1 MEVGKGYGIEI
12 PPSLPC
18 PPSPT
23 LLHIIVWTLDLCEIN
38 YGAPFLCTILSQRQF
53 WGGGLY
59 GVLPNY
65 NFDFQIFGYANSEK
79 TRDFLYL
86 ESENFYLGSV

>member
-1 MEVGKGYGIEI
+1 MQ
-12 PPSLPC
+12 
-18 PPSPT
+18 
-23 LLHIIVWTLDLCEIN
+23 IIVWTLDLCEIN
-38 YGAPFLCTILSQRQF
+38 YGAPFLCPILSQKQF
-53 WGGGLY
+53 FRGLY

-65 NFDFQIFGYANSEK
+65 NFDFQIFGYAHSEK